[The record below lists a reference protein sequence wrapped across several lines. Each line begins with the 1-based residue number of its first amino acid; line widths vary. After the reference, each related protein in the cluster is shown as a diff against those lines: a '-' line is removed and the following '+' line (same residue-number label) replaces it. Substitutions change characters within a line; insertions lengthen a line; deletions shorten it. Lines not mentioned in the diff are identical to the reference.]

1 MKNLFQRFAIVLL
14 ALWLSACASV
24 GGRAGG
30 QTQGRDY
37 FPGGVQF
44 YSYGVSQSKENFAN
58 VERAQS
64 DYTLF
69 PTRRTWGDDKPGR
82 PFANV
87 LGLQTYYRLHVRW
100 KLKDGREFILEDID
114 MRPIMHEYFKT
125 NDIQMPW
132 QKEGRPMDRK
142 GDYEA
147 SLVHEVKDDTVI
159 IKWWV
164 ITNHTPVAERFTPSG
179 AATHWKRTDEEFI
192 VTTIKG
198 VPTSG
203 IDFEKKWEFNR
214 TNKAKE

>member
-1 MKNLFQRFAIVLL
+1 MKNFFQRFAIVLL

-24 GGRAGG
+24 GGGVSG

-64 DYTLF
+64 YYGLYTKQ
-69 PTRRTWGDDKPGR
+69 RTWADIKPARAPGSI
-82 PFANV
+82 NM
-87 LGLQTYYRLHVRW
+87 LQMYYPLDVRW
-100 KLKDGREFILEDID
+100 KLKDGREFMLEKIDIRAI
-114 MRPIMHEYFKT
+114 MREYFKT
-125 NDIQMPW
+125 HDIQMPW
-132 QKEGRPMDRK
+132 QKEHRSKADV
-142 GDYEA
+142 GDLYP

-159 IKWWV
+159 IKWMV
-164 ITNHTPVAERFTPSG
+164 RTNHTPVSERFTPTG
-179 AATHWKRTDEEFI
+179 AATRWKFTDEEFI

-203 IDFEKKWEFNR
+203 IDFDKWVEIL
-214 TNKAKE
+214 K

>member
-24 GGRAGG
+24 GGGVSG

-37 FPGGVQF
+37 FPGGVQY

-64 DYTLF
+64 DYTLYAGSRHWIDIT
-69 PTRRTWGDDKPGR
+69 PRRSPSE
-82 PFANV
+82 FN
-87 LGLQTYYRLHVRW
+87 LLQSYSKLHVRW
-100 KLKDGREFILEDID
+100 KLKDGREFLLEDVD
-114 MRPIMHEYFKT
+114 MRPIMREYFKT

-132 QKEGRPMDRK
+132 QKEGRSQHIS
-142 GDYEA
+142 GDGDP

-159 IKWWV
+159 IKWLV
-164 ITNHTPVAERFTPSG
+164 ITNHTPVQDRFPKTTGIPPR
-179 AATHWKRTDEEFI
+179 WKLTDEEFI

-198 VPTSG
+198 VPTRG
-203 IDFEKKWEFNR
+203 IDFENR
-214 TNKAKE
+214 RDTKKAKE

>member
-1 MKNLFQRFAIVLL
+1 MTTLIQRFAIVCL

-24 GGRAGG
+24 GGGASG

-64 DYTLF
+64 DYTLYAGSRHWIDIT
-69 PTRRTWGDDKPGR
+69 PRRSPSE
-82 PFANV
+82 FN
-87 LGLQTYYRLHVRW
+87 LLQSYSLLHVRW
-100 KLKDGREFILEDID
+100 KLKDGREFMLEKID
-114 MRPIMHEYFKT
+114 LRAIMREYFKT

-132 QKEGRPMDRK
+132 QKENRPKADV
-142 GDYEA
+142 GDLYP
-147 SLVHEVKDDTVI
+147 SLVHEVKDETVI
-159 IKWWV
+159 IKWMV
-164 ITNHTPVAERFTPSG
+164 RANGTPVPERFTPTG
-179 AATHWKRTDEEFI
+179 AATRWKFTDEEFI

-203 IDFEKKWEFNR
+203 IDFENR
-214 TNKAKE
+214 RDTKKAKE

>member
-1 MKNLFQRFAIVLL
+1 MKNFIQRFAIVLL

-24 GGRAGG
+24 GGGTSG

-64 DYTLF
+64 DYTLYAGSRHWIDIT
-69 PTRRTWGDDKPGR
+69 PRRSPSE
-82 PFANV
+82 FN
-87 LGLQTYYRLHVRW
+87 LLQSYSQMHVRW
-100 KLKDGREFILEDID
+100 KLKDGREFILENMD

-125 NDIQMPW
+125 HDIQMPW
-132 QKEGRPMDRK
+132 QQEGRSMDRK

-159 IKWWV
+159 IKWFV
-164 ITNHTPVAERFTPSG
+164 ITNHTPVQDRFPKTTGIPPR
-179 AATHWKRTDEEFI
+179 WKLTDEEFI

-203 IDFEKKWEFNR
+203 IDFENRRDTKKV
-214 TNKAKE
+214 KE